1 MNRGLKITLIVVGSL
16 VVAGG
21 VTLGIVMR
29 SKKKKKQEEEVIKE
43 LEETKKLEEINKG
56 LDVQQSTVVA
66 PNVQTKIIPIRNLD
80 KGLNNSLAEIR
91 GVTLYPATKSE
102 NAESGHPYAEGFAN
116 IRETAEVNN
125 SQGYKDLWQD
135 NLLGKISAGTPIG
148 TIYSEQYDN
157 MTPKMRWFKVKLTKK
172 LDGKQYGYV
181 RSDTVTFR
189 GFPKKGTKSSF
200 DGNMIER
207 YNTSYQL
214 GAEVFPHSGWNL
226 YTNRADGDLFENFD
240 AQELDINL

>member
-21 VTLGIVMR
+21 ITLGIVMR
-29 SKKKKKQEEEVIKE
+29 SKKKKKQKEEVIKE

-56 LDVQQSTVVA
+56 LDAQQTTVQT
-66 PNVQTKIIPIRNLD
+66 QTKIIPIRNLD
-80 KGLNNSLAEIR
+80 KGINNTLAEIR
-91 GVTLYPATKSE
+91 GVTLYPATKSN
-102 NAESGHPYAEGFAN
+102 NAEIGHPYAEGFAN

-125 SQGYKDLWQD
+125 SQGWSDLWQN
-135 NLLGKISAGTPIG
+135 NLLGKIGAGTPIG

-214 GAEVFPHSGWNL
+214 GAEVFPHSGWNINSN
-226 YTNRADGDLFENFD
+226 TVNADIFENFD

>member
-29 SKKKKKQEEEVIKE
+29 SKKKKKQKEEVIKE

-80 KGLNNSLAEIR
+80 KVINNSFAEIK
-91 GVTLYPATKSE
+91 GVTIYPASKSD

-116 IRETAEVNN
+116 VRSSAEVNN
-125 SQGYKDLWQD
+125 ISAWYDPFD

-172 LDGKQYGYV
+172 LGGSQYGYV
-181 RSDTVTFR
+181 RGDNVTFK

-200 DGNMIER
+200 GGNMVEK

-240 AQELDINL
+240 AQQLDINL

>member
-29 SKKKKKQEEEVIKE
+29 SKKKKKQEKEVIKE

-56 LDVQQSTVVA
+56 LDSQQTTVVA
-66 PNVQTKIIPIRNLD
+66 PNVQTKIIPVRNLD
-80 KGLNNSLAEIR
+80 KVINNSFAEIK
-91 GVTLYPATKSE
+91 GVTIYPASKSD

-116 IRETAEVNN
+116 VRSSAEVNN
-125 SQGYKDLWQD
+125 ISAWYDPFD

-172 LDGKQYGYV
+172 LGDSQYGYV
-181 RSDTVTFR
+181 RGDNVTFK

-200 DGNMIER
+200 GGNMVEK

-240 AQELDINL
+240 AQQLDINL

>member
-29 SKKKKKQEEEVIKE
+29 SKKKKKQKEEVIKE

-80 KGLNNSLAEIR
+80 KVINNSFAEIK
-91 GVTLYPATKSE
+91 GVTIYPASKSD

-116 IRETAEVNN
+116 VRSSAEVNN
-125 SQGYKDLWQD
+125 ISAWYDPFD

-172 LDGKQYGYV
+172 LGGSQYGYV
-181 RSDTVTFR
+181 RGDTVTFR

-214 GAEVFPHSGWNL
+214 GAEVFPHSGYNL